1 MKLRSFQL
9 NDKHRIYQSWQLGNK
24 NVIYILPT
32 GGGKTVVLS
41 SIIADNP
48 NQHQIIIAHRQEL
61 IGQISLSLAAI
72 GIEHNIITSNNLIK
86 EFSTLQIENF
96 QRSYI
101 NPYSTTTIAG
111 VDTLLRRIDK
121 VDYQQ
126 WAKKIKMWIIDEAHH
141 VLKTNKWGKVLQS
154 FPNANGLGV
163 TATPTR
169 QDGYGLGSTNDGL
182 FNTMIIGP
190 TMSDLTSMGFLTP
203 YRIFCPPSN
212 LDLSKVN
219 LTNSG
224 DFAKPQLAKAI
235 EESTITGNAVKH
247 YLKYANGIRGLTF
260 CTNVKSAE
268 IATKKYNDANIPA
281 MLVTAKT
288 PIRDRVNASK
298 KLKSGN
304 LLQLVNVDVFGEG
317 YDLPSVG
324 CISFLRPTA
333 SLNLYMQ
340 QFGRGLRIAENKIKA
355 IILDH
360 VGNVR
365 RHGFPDMS
373 RQWSLDSKRKQK
385 KSDLYIEQI
394 TICTTEGCF
403 APYDSQLSECPYCN
417 TTKTIDRR
425 TTIKQVE
432 GNLVELHIDT
442 LKELRLKR
450 KQIDD
455 PPPPPTNKGEI
466 VRLSVLKRQ
475 RIRRD
480 KQNILRNMIT
490 QWAGN
495 LRFMGNSD
503 SQIYKIF
510 YNLTG
515 ISVLEA
521 QALGGNQLDQ
531 IIRKLQGWPHE

>member
-1 MKLRSFQL
+1 MKLRTFQL
-9 NDKHRIYQSWQLGNK
+9 NDKHRIYQSWKLGNK
-24 NVIYILPT
+24 AVLYILPT

-41 SIIADNP
+41 SIISDNT

-72 GIEHNIITSNNLIK
+72 GIEHNIITSDKLIK

-101 NPYSTTTIAG
+101 NPYSITTIAG
-111 VDTLLRRIDK
+111 VDTLLRRINK

-169 QDGYGLGSTNDGL
+169 QDGYGLGSTSNGL

-190 TMSDLTSMGFLTP
+190 SMSDLTSMGFLTP

-212 LDLSKVN
+212 LDLSKVGF
-219 LTNSG
+219 TNSG
-224 DFAKPQLAKAI
+224 DFAKPQVVRAI
-235 EESTITGNAVKH
+235 EKSTITGDTVKH
-247 YLKYANGIRGLTF
+247 YLKYANNIRGLTF
-260 CTNVKSAE
+260 CTDVKSAK
-268 IATKKYNDANIPA
+268 IITNKYNNAGIPA

-288 PIRDRVNASK
+288 PIKDRINASK

-324 CISFLRPTA
+324 CISFLRPTT

-340 QFGRGLRIAENKIKA
+340 QFGRGLRITEGKISA

-360 VGNVR
+360 VGNVE
-365 RHGFPDMS
+365 RHGFPDMF
-373 RQWSLDSKRKQK
+373 RQWSLESKRKQT
-385 KSDLYIEQI
+385 KSTLSIEPII

-403 APYDSQLSECPYCN
+403 APYDSRLTQCPYCN
-417 TTKTIDRR
+417 TIKTIHAR
-425 TTIKQVE
+425 TTIKQVS
-432 GNLVELHIDT
+432 GDLTELHIDT
-442 LKELRLKR
+442 IERLKLKR
-450 KQIDD
+450 KQIDN
-455 PPPPPTNKGEI
+455 PPMAPTNKGEI

-475 RIRRD
+475 RIRRE
-480 KQNILRNMIT
+480 KQNILRNIIT

-503 SQIYKIF
+503 SKIYRIF

-515 ISVLEA
+515 VSILEA
-521 QALGGNQLDQ
+521 QALGGSQLDL
-531 IIRKLQGWPHE
+531 IIEKLQG

>member
-9 NDKHRIYQSWQLGNK
+9 NDKHRIYQSWEMGNK
-24 NVIYILPT
+24 AVLYILPT

-41 SIIADNP
+41 SIISDNT

-72 GIEHNIITSNNLIK
+72 GIEHNIIISDKLIK

-101 NPYSTTTIAG
+101 NPYSITTIAG

-169 QDGYGLGSTNDGL
+169 QDGYGLGSTNNGL

-190 TMSDLTSMGFLTP
+190 SMSDLTSMGFLTP

-212 LDLSKVN
+212 LDLSKVGF
-219 LTNSG
+219 TNSG
-224 DFAKPQLAKAI
+224 DFAKPQLVRAI
-235 EESTITGNAVKH
+235 EKSTITGDTVKH

-260 CTNVKSAE
+260 CTDVKSAK
-268 IATKKYNDANIPA
+268 ITTNKYNDAGIPA

-340 QFGRGLRIAENKIKA
+340 QFGRGLRIAEGKINA

-360 VGNVR
+360 VGNVE
-365 RHGFPDMS
+365 RHGFPDMF
-373 RQWSLDSKRKQK
+373 RQWSLDQRRKQT
-385 KSDLYIEQI
+385 KSNLLPDL
-394 TICTTEGCF
+394 TVTTCINEGCF
-403 APYDSQLSECPYCN
+403 AAYDSCLSKCPYCN
-417 TTKTIDRR
+417 TIKITRPR
-425 TTIKQVE
+425 TNIKQVN
-432 GNLVELHIDT
+432 GDLTELHINT
-442 LKELRLKR
+442 IEKLRLKR
-450 KQIDD
+450 KQIDN
-455 PPPPPTNKGEI
+455 PPPPPINKGNI
-466 VRLSVLKRQ
+466 VKLSVLKRQ
-475 RIRRD
+475 RIRRN
-480 KQNILRNMIT
+480 KQNILRDMIT

-503 SQIYKIF
+503 SQIYRIF

-521 QALGGNQLDQ
+521 QALGGNKLDQ
-531 IIRKLQGWPHE
+531 IIEKLRE

>member
-9 NDKHRIYQSWQLGNK
+9 NDKHRIYQSWQSGN
-24 NVIYILPT
+24 NFVLYILPT

-41 SIIADNP
+41 SIIADNTT
-48 NQHQIIIAHRQEL
+48 QHQVIIAHRQEL

-72 GIEHNIITSNNLIK
+72 GIEHNILTSNNLIK
-86 EFSTLQIENF
+86 EFSTLQIESF
-96 QRSYI
+96 ERSYI

-111 VDTLLRRIDK
+111 VDTLLRRLDK

-141 VLKTNKWGKVLQS
+141 VLKKNKWGKVLQS

-169 QDGYGLGSTNDGL
+169 QDKYGLGSTNDGL
-182 FNTMIIGP
+182 FNTMLIGP
-190 TMSDLTSMGFLTP
+190 SLVDLTDMGFLTP

-224 DFAKPQLAKAI
+224 DFIKAQLAKAI
-235 EESTITGNAVKH
+235 EQSTITGDAIKH
-247 YLKYANGIRGLTF
+247 YLRYADGRRGLTF
-260 CTNVKSAE
+260 CANVKSAK
-268 IATKKYNDANIPA
+268 IATKKYNSAGIPA

-298 KLKSGN
+298 RLKSGN

-340 QFGRGLRIAENKIKA
+340 QFGRGLRIAKNKKNA

-360 VGNVR
+360 VGNVI
-365 RHGFPDMS
+365 RHGLPDMF
-373 RQWSLDSKRKQK
+373 RQWSLESKRKK
-385 KSDLYIEQI
+385 TSPDLLLGI
-394 TICTTEGCF
+394 TICMECF
-403 APYDSQLSECPYCN
+403 SPYDSQLSECPYCGAA
-417 TTKTIDRR
+417 KTRNAR
-425 TTIKQVE
+425 PTIRQIQ
-432 GNLVELHIDT
+432 GDLTELHIDSI
-442 LKELRLKR
+442 KELRRKR
-450 KQIDD
+450 QRIDN
-455 PPPPPTNKGEI
+455 PPPPPRNKGEI
-466 VRLSVLKRQ
+466 IRLSALKKQ
-475 RIRRD
+475 NVRRG
-480 KQNILRNMIT
+480 KQNILRDMIT

-495 LRFMGNSD
+495 LRFIGNSD
-503 SQIYKIF
+503 SQIYRIF
-510 YNLTG
+510 YTLTG
-515 ISVLEA
+515 VSILEA
-521 QALGGNQLDQ
+521 QSLGGNKLDQ
-531 IIRKLQGWPHE
+531 IITKLQKVTS